1 MKKTLIA
8 VLLACAIVPA
18 HALTEGVDYEK
29 MPVEV
34 EPVQE
39 DKIEVTEFFAYW
51 CPHCADLEPVISKHV
66 RTFASDTVLRKEH
79 IIWDEGRDFNFA
91 RLYAAAKQSG
101 LEHQVT
107 PAVFEAVVRQ
117 RINLGQTDTLSKW
130 ANAQTRFDGKKLISA
145 FESFGSQTQ
154 AKQMGEL
161 TAKYGIDG
169 TPTVVVGGK
178 YRVLFKNG
186 YESGM
191 KTIDELV
198 QKVRQERG
206 MKQPA
211 PKVAVKS
218 INASLINGLVKPS
231 H

>member
-34 EPVQE
+34 EPVQK

-117 RINLGQTDTLSKW
+117 RINLG
-130 ANAQTRFDGKKLISA
+130 
-145 FESFGSQTQ
+145 
-154 AKQMGEL
+154 EL

-218 INASLINGLVKPS
+218 INTSLINGLVKPS

>member
-1 MKKTLIA
+1 MHKR
-8 VLLACAIVPA
+8 
-18 HALTEGVDYEK
+18 AL
-29 MPVEV
+29 M
-34 EPVQE
+34 
-39 DKIEVTEFFAYW
+39 A
-51 CPHCADLEPVISKHV
+51 
-66 RTFASDTVLRKEH
+66 
-79 IIWDEGRDFNFA
+79 
-91 RLYAAAKQSG
+91 
-101 LEHQVT
+101 
-107 PAVFEAVVRQ
+107 
-117 RINLGQTDTLSKW
+117 
-130 ANAQTRFDGKKLISA
+130 KLISA

-186 YESGM
+186 YENGM